1 MISLIVTVEVD
12 AARVD
17 QFVAYIKEE
26 AADARTKEPGCR
38 RFEISRS
45 LEKPNVFVLTEA
57 YDDEA
62 ALEAHRNTP
71 HFILFK
77 ERASDGLILN
87 KSSILSE
94 VIDA

>member
-12 AARVD
+12 PARVD
-17 QFVAYIKEE
+17 Q
-26 AADARTKEPGCR
+26 
-38 RFEISRS
+38 
-45 LEKPNVFVLTEA
+45 FVLTEA

-94 VIDA
+94 VIDG